1 MNQSFVI
8 REAVPEMVRIGCD
21 RNLQWSD
28 LLAPLD
34 WMTNNCPRRW
44 LVNRT
49 KEGIYDW
56 HENTGVPGKGI

>member
-44 LVNRT
+44 LVNRM
-49 KEGIYDW
+49 KEGIYD
-56 HENTGVPGKGI
+56 